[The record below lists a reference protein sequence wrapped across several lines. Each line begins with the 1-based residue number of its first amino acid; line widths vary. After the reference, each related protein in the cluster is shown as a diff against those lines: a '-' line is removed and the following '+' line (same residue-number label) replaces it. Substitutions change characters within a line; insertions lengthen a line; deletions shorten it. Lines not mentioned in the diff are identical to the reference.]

1 MEKIQI
7 DNHYKYGL
15 ICDDTIKLF
24 NTSTL
29 SFSALT
35 DDALEDVDV
44 HIDEL
49 GILYIKAKVIDYDL
63 YIEHKAWEEDW
74 LSEPDPKLI
83 KTGKKYPWSNKPKR
97 YVNGGWVRTTK
108 RFDRTY
114 VMNNYKIEIFD

>member
-15 ICDDTIKLF
+15 ICDNTIKLF
-24 NTSTL
+24 NDSTL
-29 SFSALT
+29 SFNILT

-49 GILYIKAKVIDYDL
+49 GILYIKAKAIDYDR
-63 YIEHKAWEEDW
+63 YTEHKVWEEDW

-97 YVNGGWVRTTK
+97 YVKGGWVRTMK